1 MPKKNSDDHPIE
13 KRTLYAGVKTVT
25 FKEGTKVHFHFQTR
39 LCNKE
44 KTLLDDS
51 RKMGPGK
58 PMELVLGKKFKLEVW
73 EVIIQKM
80 ALNEV
85 AVFTLVLQYPF
96 VSKTLRD
103 VHVPRSERRSH
114 CCAMTV
120 QTEGVGYNDLNDLL
134 KNPQDLEFTIEL
146 IKVEHPEDYE
156 KDAWQ
161 MNEGE
166 KLDLVPQLK
175 EMGNKEY
182 KEKNYQ
188 IAADQYAKAI
198 GIIEQLMIKE
208 KPHEEEWN
216 ELDKM
221 KLPLLLNFAQCKLM
235 EGDYYAVIEHCTTV
249 IKSDPDNVKAYY
261 RRARA
266 HVGAWNTREAFEDFK
281 KVIEL
286 DPSLAAAVKK
296 ETAALEEQIKQKD
309 SEDKEKLKNLFN

>member
-1 MPKKNSDDHPIE
+1 
-13 KRTLYAGVKTVT
+13 
-25 FKEGTKVHFHFQTR
+25 
-39 LCNKE
+39 
-44 KTLLDDS
+44 
-51 RKMGPGK
+51 MGPGK

-85 AVFTLVLQYPF
+85 AVFTVKKDVIVTFLAISDFKIGLLQLVLQYPF

-134 KNPQDLEFTIEL
+134 KNPQDLEFTIGMEKCFVVVVVVVSCVLLEL

-198 GIIEQLMIKE
+198 GIIEQLMIK
-208 KPHEEEWN
+208 
-216 ELDKM
+216 
-221 KLPLLLNFAQCKLM
+221 
-235 EGDYYAVIEHCTTV
+235 
-249 IKSDPDNVKAYY
+249 
-261 RRARA
+261 
-266 HVGAWNTREAFEDFK
+266 
-281 KVIEL
+281 
-286 DPSLAAAVKK
+286 
-296 ETAALEEQIKQKD
+296 
-309 SEDKEKLKNLFN
+309 